1 MTKQILV
8 GLFAVLMISLA
19 GKTSTL
25 SAQDAPSK
33 PATPEQIAEA
43 KKFAASIGGRMKED
57 AKGNVISIDMA
68 AGRTW
73 ADDYQMNQIL
83 VFPKLESLV
92 VEGPGITNQ
101 LIPKIAEQS
110 HLTSLTMKNTLVND
124 EGVAQLSGMKSLK
137 VIDLRVSPLITDKA
151 MESLVKIPTLKAVRL
166 IGGNVTDNGVATLL
180 KMPAI
185 SELDVRNCRGVTK
198 AGVENI
204 VQNKTIRVLKLGGS
218 TVDDSFAAIVAGMK
232 GLKSLSLENCNVTD
246 AGVAKLEAMPLE
258 ELVLTQTAVTDAA
271 VKSLAKITSLKQVT
285 VTKTHFTKEG
295 VEQLRKALP
304 GCKIRS

>member
-1 MTKQILV
+1 MTKRV
-8 GLFAVLMISLA
+8 FFGLCVAMAISFA
-19 GKTSTL
+19 GKL
-25 SAQDAPSK
+25 AVVAAQDAPLK

-57 AKGNVISIDMA
+57 AKGNVVAIDMA

-101 LIPKIAEQS
+101 LIPKIAEQD

-137 VIDLRVSPLITDKA
+137 VIDLRVSPLITDEA
-151 MESLVKIPTLKAVRL
+151 MESLVKIPTLRAVRL
-166 IGGNVTDNGVATLL
+166 IGGNVTDKGVAALL
-180 KMPAI
+180 EMPTI
-185 SELDVRNCRGVTK
+185 TELDVRNCRGVTK
-198 AGVENI
+198 AGVEKI
-204 VQNKTIRVLKLGGS
+204 VQKKTIRVLKLGGS
-218 TVDDSFAAIVAGMK
+218 TVDDSFADIVVGMK

-246 AGVAKLEAMPLE
+246 AGAAKLAAMPLE
-258 ELVLTQTAVTDAA
+258 ELVLTQTAITNAA
-271 VKSLAKITSLKQVT
+271 VKSLAKMTSLKQLS